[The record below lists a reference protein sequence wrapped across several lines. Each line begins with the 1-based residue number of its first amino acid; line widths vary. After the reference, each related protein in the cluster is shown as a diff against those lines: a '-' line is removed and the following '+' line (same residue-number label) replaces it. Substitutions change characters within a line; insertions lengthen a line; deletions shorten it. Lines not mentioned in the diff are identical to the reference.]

1 MKKSRESGFAMLLV
15 FLMAATIA
23 ITLYL
28 EIPRVAFQAQRQK
41 EQLLIERGEQY
52 KRAIQLFVRVNGR
65 YPGDLKD
72 LENFNNRRFLRH
84 KFVDPMTGKDDW
96 RIVHINNGVLTDSV
110 LNKKKAGDPNQQA
123 ASTAG
128 QYVGEQ
134 AAIGSTLT
142 PAQQNINSA
151 STRRRVSEGGA
162 APVGPDGQPAPG
174 QPITGYAPL
183 PGQPIPGQ
191 P

>member
-1 MKKSRESGFAMLLV
+1 MKKRGESGFAMLLV
-15 FLMAATIA
+15 FLMAGTIA

-65 YPGDLKD
+65 YPGEIKD
-72 LENFNNRRFLRH
+72 LESFNNRRFLRH
-84 KFVDPMTGKDDW
+84 KFIDPMTGKDNW

-110 LNKKKAGDPNQQA
+110 LNKQKGDPNQQA

-134 AAIGSTLT
+134 AGIGVAPPS
-142 PAQQNINSA
+142 AQQNVNSA
-151 STRRRVSEGGA
+151 LTRRRASDGGPNLPA
-162 APVGPDGQPAPG
+162 GVDGQ
-174 QPITGYAPL
+174 
-183 PGQPIPGQ
+183 
-191 P
+191 